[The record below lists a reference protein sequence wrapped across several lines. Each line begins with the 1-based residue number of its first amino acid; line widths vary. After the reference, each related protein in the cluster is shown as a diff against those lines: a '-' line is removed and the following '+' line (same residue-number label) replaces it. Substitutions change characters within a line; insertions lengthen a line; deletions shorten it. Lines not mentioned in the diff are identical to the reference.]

1 MNGGKKV
8 SRSQSLVCAAQMNSE
23 DIPEAEN
30 TEKKAG
36 NGDLVTGMT
45 ELQLSKEKAA
55 AEDRKRREAWERGQ
69 MDYMG
74 SDSFE
79 NILRKINQT
88 LARKIPIGNGD
99 KE

>member
-1 MNGGKKV
+1 M
-8 SRSQSLVCAAQMNSE
+8 
-23 DIPEAEN
+23 PEAEKPS
-30 TEKKAG
+30 EPKAG
-36 NGDLVTGMT
+36 NGDLVTGLT
-45 ELQLSKEKAA
+45 ELRLSKERAA